1 MHDSTTFHPVHNVYD
16 GLFST
21 TSGKKINLKAP
32 TSEMIDIKDIA
43 GALSKICRFGG
54 HSSAFYSVAQHSVLV
69 ATLAP
74 DHLKKAALL
83 HDAAEAYLGDVIK
96 PLKVIL
102 GHVYEQLE
110 EEFNYAISAAL
121 KVDLTTT
128 YDEIKPF
135 DRQALEMEH
144 EAFVKGNL
152 APLLSVLNEHGLLL
166 FEQWA
171 WEPKTAQTAFIAS
184 YHELFNL

>member
-1 MHDSTTFHPVHNVYD
+1 MHDTTTFHPIHAFENGIFD
-16 GLFST
+16 TATGN
-21 TSGKKINLKAP
+21 KISLKAP

-54 HSSAFYSVAQHSVLV
+54 HISTFCSVAQHSVLV

-96 PLKVIL
+96 PLKNIL
-102 GHVYEQLE
+102 GFVYEELE
-110 EEFNYAISAAL
+110 NQFNYAISAAL
-121 KVDLTTT
+121 NVDLVHSYQQVKP
-128 YDEIKPF
+128 YDLK
-135 DRQALEMEH
+135 ALELEY
-144 EAFVKGNL
+144 EALQKGNL
-152 APLLSVLNEHGLLL
+152 APLLTVFNEHGLLM

-171 WEPKTAQTAFIAS
+171 WDHKIAQTAFIAL